1 MLRYTPGRFLPL
13 AGSDSRT
20 DCEAVRKSFLHS
32 FYTLSTGLT
41 NGVGIFAH
49 CNGVASGLR
58 ALDGGWADCAY
69 GHPVRTFTGLP
80 FYAKDFL
87 QLCQIRAESET
98 ICTTF
103 RTVGSDTFSNPHGL
117 QGHSTRPHAAVAC
130 LPCVFYIVSHLSDF
144 VKHFFRFVGSG
155 TFYIQSSIPY
165 GSQYRTLCPRRRL
178 GLIDCTWIVSH
189 FRKFVKREFSRPL
202 RLTVSTH
209 GHAFLRCVSGLRFC
223 ASVFG
228 FPLPVF
234 PSCFRYRRSWPHP
247 SMSPWRISDKLSC
260 VDCMRFERCNPLP
273 DGKGRIGAACGLFPS
288 GYNHTITSCLKCQHI
303 FSRK

>member
-165 GSQYRTLCPRRRL
+165 GSQYRTLCPRHRL
-178 GLIDCTWIVSH
+178 GSFDRTRIVSH
-189 FRKFVKREFSRPL
+189 FRQFVKREFFIPL
-202 RLTVSTH
+202 CLTFTRWKDLLFGFLLQSALCAPVSATSARVALVALTV
-209 GHAFLRCVSGLRFC
+209 GLMALC
-223 ASVFG
+223 ICPG
-228 FPLPVF
+228 FPRWTFIGSPV
-234 PSCFRYRRSWPHP
+234 
-247 SMSPWRISDKLSC
+247 
-260 VDCMRFERCNPLP
+260 
-273 DGKGRIGAACGLFPS
+273 
-288 GYNHTITSCLKCQHI
+288 
-303 FSRK
+303 